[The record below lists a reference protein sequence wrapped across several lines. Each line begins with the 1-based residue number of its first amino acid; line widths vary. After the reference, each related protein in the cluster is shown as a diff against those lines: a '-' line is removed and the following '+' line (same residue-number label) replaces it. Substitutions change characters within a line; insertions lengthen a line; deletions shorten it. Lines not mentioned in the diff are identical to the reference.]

1 MNMQRVNNFRM
12 GAYAALAAGLINLQ
26 YQSGSESNLVKSLV
40 LIAPG
45 FLVLAFSFTQA
56 GKRWMQSKSAA
67 AISLTCGALLLAY
80 SFIV

>member
-26 YQSGSESNLVKSLV
+26 YQSGSESNLSKSLV

-45 FLVLAFSFTQA
+45 LLILGLSFTSA
-56 GKRWMQSKSAA
+56 GKNWMQSKSAA

-80 SFIV
+80 SFLV